1 MAKVCIGVCV
11 AVGII
16 TDVDIVTYTKYY
28 TVSCRPRNSMLRTSH
43 QALERWQSF
52 VIDDREYERFRSA
65 CITSTG
71 LCRNRKTY
79 NPSLIDL

>member
-16 TDVDIVTYTKYY
+16 IDADIVTSTKCY
-28 TVSCRPRNSMLRTSH
+28 TVSCRPLNSILRTSH

-52 VIDDREYERFRSA
+52 SDRFVKRQRWTFIS
-65 CITSTG
+65 
-71 LCRNRKTY
+71 
-79 NPSLIDL
+79 

>member
-16 TDVDIVTYTKYY
+16 IDADIVTSTKCY
-28 TVSCRPRNSMLRTSH
+28 TVSCRPPNSMLRTSH

-52 VIDDREYERFRSA
+52 VIDEREYERFRSA